1 MSTAGWPGGEGMSA
15 FSEVQRLRCGRMGV
29 MGDIVSTM
37 MGSDRRVLGVATPC
51 KGRAIGLSVER
62 FRSSVVLP
70 GPLAA
75 SLDRC
80 WAGSFSLSAW
90 SPSLPRRLRQIR

>member
-1 MSTAGWPGGEGMSA
+1 MLIAGWPCGEGMSA

-29 MGDIVSTM
+29 TGDIVSTM
-37 MGSDRRVLGVATPC
+37 MGCDRSVRFAAVPC
-51 KGRAIGLSVER
+51 KGRVIGLSVER

-70 GPLAA
+70 VPPAA

-80 WAGSFSLSAW
+80 WVGPFSLSAW
-90 SPSLPRRLRQIR
+90 SCRLLRRLRQVM